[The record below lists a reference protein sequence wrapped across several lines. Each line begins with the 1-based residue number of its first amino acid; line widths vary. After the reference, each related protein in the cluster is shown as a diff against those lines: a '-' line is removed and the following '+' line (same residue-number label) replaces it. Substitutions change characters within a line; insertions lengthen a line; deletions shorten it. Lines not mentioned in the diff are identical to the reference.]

1 MKKTLLIGL
10 VAMAGVVAQA
20 QEYAYTTFAKVKIVG
35 EELVQ
40 NGNFSDVESYAGW
53 TGADGA
59 TVDPAAWAF
68 QEALGPDGENVMQSG
83 GTTQEG
89 ALVQAVAVEPG
100 TYYVSFQLLG
110 SAGTNASQAVFFNK
124 DGSLIYADGNRVVI
138 NANNRTAAD
147 WTEVADTVVVNEE
160 GFIVFNLSKFVA
172 EAQVTNFSVK
182 QANVVYDT
190 RALERFAEYAN
201 AVVES
206 GYFTSDNAD
215 FAGYLDDL
223 NAYLNGEMT
232 ADEYGTD
239 FDDPSAGAGEM
250 DGLQSA
256 LNEYLNENSADLLV
270 DEKPFNGYGD
280 NRKWNSQGSWTGGT
294 NGRWF
299 SGGNGASKEIPEVV
313 LNWGYGANLPNDQLY
328 YPLVVTQSGTYMFK
342 IESFGHYWND
352 KNWSAASYNRTTPFR
367 GARFF
372 VGKNKPVVSDGFAAI
387 EGNLWQAND
396 NNDQTN
402 FHPYTFFFDAEEG
415 DTIYCGAQYINDNT
429 TTNKGG
435 LFHLGYPVLRLI
447 GVSQN
452 ELDYQKLVGE
462 IKTQQ
467 SVLGERIGTANE
479 MVAWQKADGFPWGH
493 AALQLAIDTITPV
506 YNESFNVIDA
516 DGNVLDKS
524 RITEEYRDE
533 VLLNAVNSIK
543 RSWQAFESLN
553 AHYTNLLAAIATAQA
568 SNDDPLN
575 AAGDHDTFQA
585 VINAAQA
592 IVDGITGDETLEGF
606 TPADCD
612 AAILTLQAAQAT
624 FETST
629 ASFSNPSE
637 LTIVNGDFS
646 DGNNNNSVVGW
657 TFTANDTNKEQYKR
671 ATDAN
676 FEGGYRRG
684 VWRGYTVAPTSK
696 LVQTLNLVP
705 AGVYEYR
712 AQAYAANE
720 GKKNTGGGQ
729 DQAMWKL
736 IYETVGDGDEAYEQ
750 VVDTIFNGNSEV
762 KLFFGLNG
770 APDSARVKSPYFGHS
785 IAENRTANGY
795 LPQWYSVYYVK
806 ASAEEETT
814 EFGMD
819 SFGQAANG
827 ANGANYY
834 GFGSNHVFY
843 LGSYSKYLAD
853 IKEDLNGQI
862 QAAKND
868 LGGYGE
874 DHYHLIATMRLAKAV
889 RYAEEAVTT
898 DNLTEIANTRWA
910 LLQAMQ
916 DRAEALVA
924 TSIREVNKDEQQQ
937 TAVREGIYNLQG
949 VRMAGDRQALKP
961 GLYIINGKKYFV
973 K

>member
-20 QEYAYTTFAKVKIVG
+20 QQYAYTTYAKVKIVG

-40 NGNFSDVESYAGW
+40 NGNFSASDSYESW

-68 QEALGPDGENVMQSG
+68 LEALGPDGENVMQSG

-89 ALVQAVAVEPG
+89 ALAQAVAVEPG
-100 TYYVSFQLLG
+100 TYYVSFQLYG

-124 DGSLIYADGNRVVI
+124 DGSLSYADGNRVVI

-182 QANVVYDT
+182 QANVVWDT
-190 RALERFAEYAN
+190 RILERWANYAN
-201 AVVES
+201 TVINS
-206 GYFTSDNAD
+206 GYFTEDSEDFIGWMGDINA
-215 FAGYLDDL
+215 LL
-223 NAYLNGEMT
+223 SGEMSI
-232 ADEYGTD
+232 DDYGVDWEDTNV
-239 FDDPSAGAGEM
+239 AAGEFE
-250 DGLQSA
+250 GLKESF
-256 LNEYLNENSADLLV
+256 NKYLNENSADLLV
-270 DEKPFNGYGD
+270 DEKPFNGYSD
-280 NRKWNSQGSWTGGT
+280 NRKWNSQGSWTGGES
-294 NGRWF
+294 GRWF
-299 SGGNGASKEIPEVV
+299 SGGNGASKDIPEVV
-313 LNWGYGANLPNDQLY
+313 LNYGYGSNLPNDQLY
-328 YPLVVTQSGTYMFK
+328 YPLTVTQSGTYMFK
-342 IESFGHYWND
+342 IESYGHYWSD
-352 KNWSAASYNRTTPFR
+352 KNWTAASYNRTTPFR

-372 VGKNKPVVSDGFAAI
+372 VGKNKPVRSDGFAAI
-387 EGNLWQAND
+387 EGNQWQAND

-402 FHPYTFFFDAEEG
+402 FHPYTFFFEAEEG

-429 TTNKGG
+429 TSNKGG

-452 ELDYQKLVGE
+452 ELDFQKLVGE

-506 YNESFNVIDA
+506 YTESFNVIDA
-516 DGNVLDKS
+516 EGNVLDES

-553 AHYTNLLAAIATAQA
+553 AHYTNLLATIAEATA
-568 SNDDPLN
+568 SNENPLN
-575 AAGDHDTFQA
+575 AAGDHATFKA
-585 VINAAQA
+585 VIDDAQA
-592 IVDGITGDETLEGF
+592 IADGITGDETLEGF

-612 AAILTLQAAQAT
+612 AAVVALKEAQAA
-624 FETST
+624 FEAST
-629 ASFSNPSE
+629 ASFNNPSE
-637 LTIVNGDFS
+637 LTIV
-646 DGNNNNSVVGW
+646 DGSFAASSSTTPAGW
-657 TFTANDTNKEQYKR
+657 TFTEAVSGKEQYKR
-671 ATDAN
+671 STDAN

-720 GKKNTGGGQ
+720 GKNGTGGGQ

-806 ASAEEETT
+806 TSAEEETT

-819 SFGQAANG
+819 SYSQSLRG

-889 RYAEEAVTT
+889 RYAEEAVAT